1 VGGRLVV
8 LGAALAGAAMLAP
21 GAAPASAK
29 DSPAAR
35 KQMARIVTEW
45 STRLNASDNAG
56 LARLYHVPAIIV
68 QGQYEYRLRTLKQ
81 VALFYSLL
89 PCAGKVVAITYD
101 GRYATV
107 VFRLS
112 NRGKTRCDGPGQLAA
127 ARFEIV
133 NGKITY
139 WEQVPVPASAARIA

>member
-1 VGGRLVV
+1 MV
-8 LGAALAGAAMLAP
+8 LGAALAGAAMLAAP

-45 STRLNASDNAG
+45 SKRLNASDNTG
-56 LARLYHVPAIIV
+56 LARLYHVPVIIV
-68 QGQYEYRLRTLKQ
+68 QGQYEYRLKTRKQ

-101 GRYATV
+101 GTYATV

-112 NRGKTRCDGPGQLAA
+112 NRGKTKCDGPGQLAA
-127 ARFEIV
+127 ARFKIV
-133 NGKITY
+133 DGKITY